1 MKKCSAEMV
10 LKHLSLGSIILLK
23 KILLKKFG
31 LKLTNNQQDDES
43 EFLANVSLKYSAKD
57 STNIISHII
66 SCVQRTLKNL
76 SIRNDYHLNLYG
88 SDFFPG
94 ALFHWSLTCRVHVG
108 EHSPAPLKIFK
119 ILKYR
124 HFLAHVSIKIDLVR

>member
-10 LKHLSLGSIILLK
+10 LKHLSLGSI
-23 KILLKKFG
+23 ILLKKFG

-66 SCVQRTLKNL
+66 SWVQRTLKNL

-94 ALFHWSLTCRVHVG
+94 ALFHWSLTCRIHVG
-108 EHSPAPLKIFK
+108 ELPGPAKNI
-119 ILKYR
+119 
-124 HFLAHVSIKIDLVR
+124 